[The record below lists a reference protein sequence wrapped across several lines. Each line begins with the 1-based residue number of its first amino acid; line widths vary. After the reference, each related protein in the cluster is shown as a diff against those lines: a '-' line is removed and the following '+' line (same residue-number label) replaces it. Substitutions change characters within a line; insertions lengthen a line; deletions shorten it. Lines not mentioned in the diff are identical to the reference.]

1 MDFISLPPVV
11 IGDELVCLVE
21 SSVVLLKSG
30 VIYSS
35 IKRSL
40 EGKDM
45 NNTIEDLKVDVSR
58 SAQKGYPL
66 LLSGAIFF
74 LMLASLVYVI
84 PKETLHLIWVIGL
97 GFIFPFGILLGK
109 LLKIDIMS
117 NTNPLA
123 TLGGIAGGMQAFFI
137 PVFIMVYQNNPEW
150 LPFTVGLLG
159 ASHFLIYYWIYISK
173 AYLFVSIAT
182 GLAALISG
190 GYFIETTFVVTP
202 ILISAIYFATVIM
215 ILKEN
220 KNIKK

>member
-1 MDFISLPPVV
+1 MN
-11 IGDELVCLVE
+11 
-21 SSVVLLKSG
+21 
-30 VIYSS
+30 
-35 IKRSL
+35 RSL
-40 EGKDM
+40 E
-45 NNTIEDLKVDVSR
+45 ELKIDVST

-74 LMLASLVYVI
+74 LVLAILAYVV
-84 PKETLHLIWVIGL
+84 PKETLHLIWVVGL

-109 LLKIDIMS
+109 MLKIDLMS
-117 NTNPLA
+117 NSNPLA

-137 PVFIMVYQNNPEW
+137 PVFIMVYQNDPEW

-159 ASHFLIYYWIYISK
+159 ASHFLIYYWIYSSK

-202 ILISAIYFATVIM
+202 ILISVIYFATVMMLIR
-215 ILKEN
+215 EN
-220 KNIKK
+220 KKIKTL